1 MPVARPR
8 RVREAPLP
16 AHARVLIVDDRQS
29 HRAVLRGFLSPL
41 GLAVQEVGE
50 GAAVLPQVRAWHPQ
64 LVLLDL
70 NLPDASGW
78 DLCREI
84 RALADAPQVVIV
96 SANAHENT
104 EEARLLHGYLGF
116 VSKPVRESELID
128 MVRHALT
135 LPAEPAESAESAESA
150 EPPQSPEPEA
160 PPHAELLREMLQLG
174 ATGRLRALEA
184 QLAELAASGGAIG
197 AWARQM
203 LTLARTDGAALN
215 DRLGE
220 ALHASRT

>member
-1 MPVARPR
+1 M
-8 RVREAPLP
+8 
-16 AHARVLIVDDRQS
+16 
-29 HRAVLRGFLSPL
+29 
-41 GLAVQEVGE
+41 
-50 GAAVLPQVRAWHPQ
+50 LPQVRAWHPH

-135 LPAEPAESAESAESA
+135 LPAEPTESAESA
-150 EPPQSPEPEA
+150 EPEA

-184 QLAELAASGGAIG
+184 QLAELSASGGAIG